1 VDWIAV
7 VVVTAVLAITL
18 AGIFT
23 VTKVGINMTRH
34 PRKASRIRRA
44 KGERFSS
51 VQPIGIRELSIAT
64 FHNTR

>member
-44 KGERFSS
+44 KGEY
-51 VQPIGIRELSIAT
+51 QPPEPPEGRYWG
-64 FHNTR
+64 